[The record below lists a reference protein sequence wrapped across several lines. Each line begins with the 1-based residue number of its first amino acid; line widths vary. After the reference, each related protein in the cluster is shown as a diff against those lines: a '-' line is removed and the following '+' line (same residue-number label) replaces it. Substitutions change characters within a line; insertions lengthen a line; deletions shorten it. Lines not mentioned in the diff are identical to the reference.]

1 MKVNHYNTSGQ
12 QKGEVEIPDDLLILN
27 KRGTQALKDTVVAY
41 LANQRQGTAK
51 VKQRSEVSGGGKKPW
66 RQKGTGRARAGSTRS
81 PLWRHGGVVFGPH
94 PRDWSLKVTKKVKAL
109 AFRKALSERLAA
121 GDVTVIDPLKL
132 DSHKTKDFVSTLQ
145 NLKLE
150 GDVLLVT
157 ATVDDNLNRASRNV
171 PWVEV
176 ARPEELNAYTLLRFD
191 RIVFTEPAF
200 EAIAQ
205 KLARAQ

>member
-1 MKVNHYNTSGQ
+1 MKVNHYNTSGK
-12 QKGEVEIPDDLLILN
+12 QKGEVEIPDELLILN

-41 LANQRQGTAK
+41 LANQRQGTSK
-51 VKQRSEVSGGGKKPW
+51 VKRRGEVSGGGKKPW

-81 PLWRHGGVVFGPH
+81 PLWRHGGVVFGPQ
-94 PRDWSLKVTKKVKAL
+94 PRDWSLKVPKKVKAL

-132 DSHKTKDFVSTLQ
+132 DSHKTKNFVSTLQ

-176 ARPEELNAYTLLRFD
+176 ARPEDLNAYTLLRYD